1 MPHTRYAPIWTS
13 DSGHEFLCLLGKLF
27 IATCF
32 EMAEKVVQKLEEQ
45 LNCSIC
51 LDTYTNPKLLQCFHV
66 YCKECLVRLVA
77 RDQRG
82 QLSLTCPNCRQATP
96 IPDTGVSGL
105 QSAFHIY
112 HLLEIVE
119 EHKKE
124 KDTTI
129 AETTEESVATGV
141 ALQQQSFHC
150 SEHVDEE
157 LKLYCETCS
166 EVICYKCISTKWGK
180 HHSHDY
186 ESIGEAF
193 EKFKEEILSAFL
205 VPMGSQLTR
214 IGQALTG
221 LETCSAGVT
230 VQQDLVEA
238 NIEGTVKDL
247 QQKFHEMLEARK
259 RELLNRLDEISQGK
273 LKSLTAQKDRL
284 ETTQAQLHSC
294 EGFVRQSI
302 KTECQSEVLKMRK
315 AIIYQAK
322 ELMTEY
328 PAFFL
333 KPCTEPDMIF
343 SASGGVS
350 VVVEQFGGISSMS
363 MVDPAKCH
371 ATGRGLETAIVGEK
385 STATVQAVSGN
396 GSPCLEPIESLEC
409 ELESILTGA
418 RVRGGV
424 KEVEHIQYEMSYQ
437 PVTKGRNLLHI
448 RVGGLNIRGSPFD
461 VEVVSPFRYSG
472 VPIQT
477 FGFVNPWGVAFN
489 HVGEIVVSAG
499 YCVSVLNGTRIRSFG
514 TAGSRLGQFLYPM
527 CVAVDDDGNIL
538 VADSGNHR
546 IQKFTNDGQFL
557 ASVGTKGTGPLQFDC
572 PMDIAFNTRNKKVCV
587 VENWN
592 HRIQL
597 LNSNLTFSSIIGGGH
612 SSKNG
617 EFAHPWGVTC
627 DSTGNV
633 YVADYGNH
641 RIQVFTASMKFL
653 RKFGCYGQGEGEL
666 IFPMSVAVD
675 SKGMVFIS
683 DSGNYRISVFTSKGR
698 FVKSFGQHGSGP
710 GEFDRPRYLAVDDCG
725 VLCVCDNS
733 NNRVQIF

>member
-1 MPHTRYAPIWTS
+1 
-13 DSGHEFLCLLGKLF
+13 
-27 IATCF
+27 
-32 EMAEKVVQKLEEQ
+32 MAEKALQKVEEQ

-66 YCKECLVRLVA
+66 YCKECLVCLVA

-105 QSAFHIY
+105 QSAFHIN

-124 KDTTI
+124 KDTAI
-129 AETTEESVATGV
+129 AEITEGVTTGV
-141 ALQQQSFHC
+141 ALQQQSSHC
-150 SEHVDEE
+150 TEHVDEE

-166 EVICYKCISTKWGK
+166 EVICYKCAIKGGQ

-186 ESIGEAF
+186 QSIGEAF
-193 EKFKEEILSAFL
+193 EKFKEEISPFL
-205 VPMGSQLTR
+205 EPMGNQLTR
-214 IGQALTG
+214 IDQALTG

-238 NIEGTVKDL
+238 NIEGTVRDL

-259 RELLNRLDEISQGK
+259 RGLLNRLHEISRSK
-273 LKSLTAQKDRL
+273 LKSLAAQKDQL

-315 AIIYQAK
+315 AIVQQAK
-322 ELMTEY
+322 ELTTEY

-333 KPCTEPDMIF
+333 KPCTEPDVIF
-343 SASGGVS
+343 SAPGGVS
-350 VVVEQFGGISSMS
+350 AVLTNYGNISSMS

-371 ATGRGLETAIVGEK
+371 AMGWGLETATVGEK
-385 STATVQAVSGN
+385 STATVQAVIGN
-396 GSPCLEPIESLEC
+396 GSLCLEPIESLEC
-409 ELESILTGA
+409 GLESMLTGA

-424 KEVEHIQYEMSYQ
+424 KEVGRGQYEMSYQ
-437 PVTKGRNLLHI
+437 PVTKGRNLLHV
-448 RVGGLNIRGSPFD
+448 RVGGLNIQGSPFD
-461 VEVVSPFRYSG
+461 VKVVSPFQYSG

-477 FGFVNPWGVAFN
+477 FDIENPWGVAFN
-489 HVGEIVVSAG
+489 HAGEIVVSAG
-499 YCVSVLNGTRIRSFG
+499 YCVSVLGLNGTKIRSFG
-514 TAGSRLGQFLYPM
+514 THGSGPGQFLAPKG
-527 CVAVDDDGNIL
+527 VAVDDEGNIL
-538 VADSGNHR
+538 VADYGNNC
-546 IQKFTNDGQFL
+546 IQKFTSDGQFL
-557 ASVGTKGTGPLQFDC
+557 ASAGTKGTGPLQFNC
-572 PMDIAFNTRNKKVCV
+572 PMDVAFNTHNKKVYV
-587 VENWN
+587 LDSWN

-597 LNSNLTFSSIIGGGH
+597 LNSNLTFSSIIGGGS

-617 EFAHPWGVTC
+617 EFVYPWGVTC

-653 RKFGCYGQGEGEL
+653 RKFGRIGEGEGEL
-666 IFPMSVAVD
+666 SSPMGVAVD
-675 SKGMVFIS
+675 SKGMVFVIEG
-683 DSGNYRISVFTSKGR
+683 GNCRISVFTSEGK
-698 FVKSFGQHGSGP
+698 FVKLFGQDGSRP
-710 GEFDRPRYLAVDDCG
+710 REFDRPRCLAVDDCG
-725 VLCVCDNS
+725 VLCVCDNG